1 MYVVTDLRHNTLRR
15 TDKPDRQ
22 VELGSIEKQLQLND
36 QRGALTRELQ
46 ISNPDLKSSVGFCFE

>member
-15 TDKPDRQ
+15 TDKPDRR

-36 QRGALTRELQ
+36 QRGTLTRELQ
-46 ISNPDLKSSVGFCFE
+46 ISNTDLKSSVGFLF